1 MVCSVCCIFILRCSV
16 CFLQFNPLTHLL
28 PFIAVV
34 VAELCVP
41 DIPFSKWKKKKI
53 VIVGCGFLCID
64 SGLFIHAAI
73 ENLLRKHRMC
83 EAQGGSKKYLNIKP
97 HRHSVESKIFS
108 CVRVRCLPIL
118 RRWRAVLLFVR
129 FLFGSHRKMSKTKIS
144 KIWAPGRWLRIYAQ
158 IFDIFIVGT
167 TLDTQQ

>member
-73 ENLLRKHRMC
+73 ENLLRKHGMC
-83 EAQGGSKKYLNIKP
+83 EAQGVSQKSLNIKP
-97 HRHSVESKIFS
+97 HCHSVESERFSYIFL
-108 CVRVRCLPIL
+108 RCLLTLIQIK
-118 RRWRAVLLFVR
+118 RAVQCLYIPLFVGL
-129 FLFGSHRKMSKTKIS
+129 FLFPS
-144 KIWAPGRWLRIYAQ
+144 YFQ
-158 IFDIFIVGT
+158 ITFLTHIFT
-167 TLDTQQ
+167 FLFW